1 MTYFQFLDLQISE
14 QLILEDEIVLA
25 RLAALVPGL
34 CEALHQTRQ
43 FTEAGVNAL
52 NHALAVIA
60 EIAVAE
66 EPNLAF
72 LIESDNPTNT

>member
-34 CEALHQTRQ
+34 CEALNQTRE
-43 FTEAGVNAL
+43 FTEVGVNAL

-66 EPNLAF
+66 EPNLAV
-72 LIESDNPTNT
+72 LIESDNPTGT